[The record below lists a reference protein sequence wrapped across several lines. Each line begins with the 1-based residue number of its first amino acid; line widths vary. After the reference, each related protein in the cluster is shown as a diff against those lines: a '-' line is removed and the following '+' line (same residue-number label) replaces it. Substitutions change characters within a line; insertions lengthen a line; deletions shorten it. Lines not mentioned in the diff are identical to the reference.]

1 MSTRSCSADENEV
14 PILHTANDYAVLMG
28 QVQKL
33 TETTLSKPPDS
44 AISLN
49 EQHNLRIALVK
60 VKGLIGYRPDVYAN
74 YWIAGKCAYLLGD
87 YPTAESFF
95 YQGTE
100 VPWKGDF
107 DKKDYLDNM
116 ADTRYMLSKS
126 YFQEKQYQKAADWAL
141 NAVRLHPDSAD
152 YRLAEAQAEIQ
163 LKHDDAARG
172 ILLEALQIDPNLA
185 EARTL
190 LHMIAS
196 DSKTKS

>member
-1 MSTRSCSADENEV
+1 M
-14 PILHTANDYAVLMG
+14 ND
-28 QVQKL
+28 VQKL
-33 TETTLSKPPDS
+33 TEKTLAKPPDS

-49 EQHNLRIALVK
+49 EEHNLRVALVK
-60 VKGLIGYRPDVYAN
+60 VKGLIGFRPDVYAN

-87 YPTAESFF
+87 YPTAETFF
-95 YQGTE
+95 YQGSA
-100 VPWKGDF
+100 VPWKGEF

-116 ADTRYMLSKS
+116 ADTRYMLSKC

-141 NAVRLHPDSAD
+141 NAVKLHPDSAD

-172 ILLEALQIDPNLA
+172 ILIEALQINPNLA

-196 DSKTKS
+196 DSKAKS